1 MPSSINSKARRRQ
14 RRIASA
20 LRRDDSAATQ
30 VQVPLAPD
38 ARVLVDDAVLWDG
51 GGRLGLGVGVVA
63 VVAVAVVPVVAAGVA
78 VVVVAVLVTGGGG
91 GVAGGVAGIA
101 ELPGPVGAADV

>member
-20 LRRDDSAATQ
+20 LLRDDSAATQ

-38 ARVLVDDAVLWDG
+38 ARAFVDDAVFGDSVG
-51 GGRLGLGVGVVA
+51 SRLA
-63 VVAVAVVPVVAAGVA
+63 VTAAVAVAVFRVRRMAVVAAGTA
-78 VVVVAVLVTGGGG
+78 AS
-91 GVAGGVAGIA
+91 
-101 ELPGPVGAADV
+101 LPGPIGAADV